1 MIGFANWED
10 RPALAALWQI
20 SFDEERRYANFFF
33 NNRFLPENCLV
44 YRSGNKVAAMMHL
57 LPAWVVQ
64 NGKPVRAHYV
74 FACATQPEHRS
85 HGYMN
90 ALLAY
95 AALVGTQREEQYSVI
110 LPANRSL
117 YKYYAKSDYQTFFE
131 RDEYELS
138 DLQMRAF
145 ASERL
150 WSRAVLP
157 PGQLNGI
164 RDKALQNQNGS
175 VLWDDIS
182 FWFAVQNQLSY
193 GGKLVCAEGAQGD
206 GYALCRTAE
215 RDTCEVTELMSSGN
229 SLPNV
234 LAGILKEMPAPL
246 YRLRLPKNSGL
257 LKRFAREPLPL
268 PSSTA
273 CGMIKPLGGV
283 SLEQLNVGQNA
294 PYLGLGKD

>member
-1 MIGFANWED
+1 MIGFASWED
-10 RPALAALWQI
+10 RPALAALWQV
-20 SFDEERRYANFFF
+20 SFEEERRYANFFF

-44 YRSGNKVAAMMHL
+44 YRSGSKVAAMLHL

-64 NGKPVRAHYV
+64 NGKRVRAHYV
-74 FACATQPEHRS
+74 FACATLPAHRS

-95 AALVGTQREEQYSVI
+95 AALVGAQREEQYSVI

-117 YKYYAKSDYQTFFE
+117 YKYYEKSDYRTFFE

-145 ASERL
+145 ASEQP
-150 WSRAVLP
+150 WSRSVFP
-157 PGQLNGI
+157 PGQLNGV
-164 RDKALQNQNGS
+164 RYEVLQNQNGS
-175 VLWDDIS
+175 VLWNDAS
-182 FWFAVQNQLSY
+182 FWFAVQNHAAY
-193 GGKLVCAEGAQGD
+193 GGKLVCAEGTQGR

-215 RDTCEVTELMSSGN
+215 RGTCEVTELMVSGN

-234 LAGILKEMPAPL
+234 LAGILREMPARL
-246 YRLRLPKNSGL
+246 YRLRLPKNNGL
-257 LKRFAREPLPL
+257 LERFAKEPLPL
-268 PSSTA
+268 PSSVA
-273 CGMIKPLGGV
+273 CGMIKPLGGA
-283 SLEQLNVGQNA
+283 SLEQLHAGQNA